1 MKDCV
6 SIFAQILGIVNR
18 HTFAK
23 VVTAHNA
30 EARSKGFSSW
40 DQFVAMLFAQV
51 GQADSLREIESGLG
65 TCMGKLNHLGLK
77 EAPARS
83 TLSYANNHRPW
94 QAYEQL
100 FYEVLSQCQTAA
112 PHHRFRFKN
121 PLYSLDATVIDLCLS
136 LFPWAKFRTTKGA
149 VKLHLLLNH
158 SGYLP
163 AFAHITEGKVHESRI
178 ASLVPLASGSLVAVD
193 RGYNDYRQFV
203 AWDRERIWFVAREKE
218 GAVYRVVKRLDV
230 PLRGNIMAEQI
241 IELTGKQTG
250 TGRPLRLRRIVV
262 WDPKTKE
269 TIVLWTNNVELGT
282 TTIARVYKD
291 RWQIEV
297 FFKAIKQYLRI
308 KTFVG
313 TSENALKTQ
322 LWTAL
327 IAILLIKFLQ
337 FKSKIGWSLS
347 TLIAMLRFNLFTYRD
362 LWAWLKDPYGVP
374 VVEPRP
380 VQTEFAFCSVG
391 QHNGG

>member
-6 SIFAQILGIVNR
+6 SIFSQILGIVNR

-40 DQFVAMLFAQV
+40 DQFVAMLFAQI

-94 QAYEQL
+94 QVYEQM

-121 PLYSLDATVIDLCLS
+121 PLFSLDATVIDLCLS
-136 LFPWAKFRTTKGA
+136 LFEWAKFRTTKGA

-178 ASLVPLASGSLVAVD
+178 TSMVPLAPGSIVAVD
-193 RGYNDYRQFV
+193 RGYNSYEQFA
-203 AWDRERIWFVAREKE
+203 AWDCERIWFVAREKE
-218 GAVYRVVKRLDV
+218 RAVYRVVKRLDA
-230 PLRGNIMAEQI
+230 PLRGNIMAEQL
-241 IELTGKQTG
+241 IELDGKRTG
-250 TGRPLRLRRIVV
+250 TGRPLLLRRIVV
-262 WDPKTKE
+262 WNPKTKE
-269 TIVLWTNNVELGT
+269 TIVLWTNNFELGT
-282 TTIARVYKD
+282 TTIARVFKD

-313 TSENALKTQ
+313 TTENALKTQ

-374 VVEPRP
+374 IVEPRP
-380 VQTEFAFCSVG
+380 VQTEFAFCGVG
-391 QHNGG
+391 QHDGG

>member
-6 SIFAQILGIVNR
+6 SIFSQILGIVNR

-23 VVTAHNA
+23 VVAEHSA

-40 DQFVAMLFAQV
+40 DQFVAMLFAQI

-94 QAYEQL
+94 EVYEQM
-100 FYEVLSQCQTAA
+100 FYEVLTQCQTAA

-121 PLYSLDATVIDLCLS
+121 PLFSLDATVIDLCLS
-136 LFPWAKFRTTKGA
+136 LFEWAKFRTTKGA

-178 ASLVPLASGSLVAVD
+178 TSMVPLAPGSVVAVD
-193 RGYNDYRQFV
+193 RGYNSYDQF
-203 AWDRERIWFVAREKE
+203 ATWDAQGVWFVAREKE
-218 GAVYRVVKRLDV
+218 HAVYRVVKDLGGPRHTSILGVD
-230 PLRGNIMAEQI
+230 E
-241 IELTGKQTG
+241 IELNGGQTG

-262 WDPKTKE
+262 WDRKADKN
-269 TIVLWTNNVELGT
+269 IVLWTNNFELGAST
-282 TTIARVYKD
+282 VARVYKD

-313 TSENALKTQ
+313 TTENALKTQ

-337 FKSKIGWSLS
+337 FKSTIGWSLS
-347 TLIAMLRFNLFTYRD
+347 TLIAMLRFNLFTYR
-362 LWAWLKDPYGVP
+362 
-374 VVEPRP
+374 
-380 VQTEFAFCSVG
+380 
-391 QHNGG
+391 